1 MKFEKSEMLKLTS
14 VEKSAD
20 YKVIGISD
28 LAPQELKIRL
38 CSHGL
43 TPGSVLKLVRC
54 GSWTPLLI
62 ELRGGLLAIS
72 GQEAQYIE
80 VSQFLS

>member
-1 MKFEKSEMLKLTS
+1 MTTEMIKLTS
-14 VEKSAD
+14 VEKMVD
-20 YKVIGISD
+20 YRVIGISD
-28 LAPQELKIRL
+28 LAPHELKIRL

-43 TPGSVLKLVRC
+43 TPGSILKLVRS
-54 GSWTPLLI
+54 GSWTPILI